1 MQQQSGAITIKQAV
15 DDIADRKYVLPA
27 IQREFVWHPHQ
38 ICNLFDSVMQG
49 YPFGEFLIWRIN
61 PENVNRFNYYGFVR
75 DYHERT
81 GRHCPDLGTLKER
94 PVTAILDGQQ
104 RLTAFN
110 IGLRGSMAVRIHRG
124 RWNNPNAFPR
134 RFLALDL
141 LARRNADDDEGNS
154 YTFGFV
160 GQNDIGRRGDRLWF
174 RVSDILQMKSGPD
187 MNDWIVEQGLEGEQ
201 HRLAYRTLDRLYQ
214 SVCVEKPIAHYE
226 ERSQDIERVLNIFR
240 RCNQGGTPLSYSDM
254 LLSIA
259 VSQWTKLDA
268 RREVHGLVDE
278 LNEVGA
284 GFGLSKDFV
293 LKAGLMLSDI
303 ASVGFRVENFTRSN
317 MAALEQNWES
327 IKVALLITVRLASSF
342 GFDGRNIRADSA
354 LLPIAY
360 YLYRKGVADEFVSRN
375 EHKADRDAIRGWL
388 IRSILKASGIWGSG
402 LDTLLTALRGIIRQE
417 TGGQFP
423 SEQIRSEMTRRAR
436 TLEFSPEEIEDLADM
451 TFGDRRVFALL
462 SLLFPMDFRN
472 NFHID
477 HVFPASRFTTA
488 RLRQAGVSEE
498 QIGEFQAQAQRIANL
513 QLLDGVEN
521 NEKRAV
527 LPGEWLR
534 QRFPTPSER
543 QAHCERHL
551 LGEVPEEMAEFDKF
565 YQARHAR
572 LKSRIAELVNTA

>member
-1 MQQQSGAITIKQAV
+1 MHQQGGTIKEAV
-15 DDIADRKYVLPA
+15 ESIATGDYVLPA
-27 IQREFVWHPHQ
+27 IQREFIWHPDQ
-38 ICNLFDSVMQG
+38 VCNLFDSVMQG

-81 GRHCPDLGTLKER
+81 GRHCPELGTLPER
-94 PVTAILDGQQ
+94 TVTAILDGQQ

-110 IGLRGSMAVRIHRG
+110 IGLRGSMAIKLPRLW
-124 RWNNPNAFPR
+124 WNNPHAFPR
-134 RFLALDL
+134 RVLALDL
-141 LARRNADDDEGNS
+141 LARRDADDDEGNS

-174 RVSDILQMKSGPD
+174 KVSDILQMESGPD
-187 MNDWIVEQGLEGEQ
+187 MLEWIVQQGLESHQQTG
-201 HRLAYRTLDRLYQ
+201 AYRTLDRLYQ

-278 LNEVGA
+278 LNGIGA

-317 MAALEQNWES
+317 MEILEQNWGRIS
-327 IKVALLITVRLASSF
+327 TALRTTVHLVSSF
-342 GFDGRNIRADSA
+342 GFNGGNIRAVSA
-354 LLPIAY
+354 MLPIAY
-360 YLYRKGVADEFVSRN
+360 YLYIKEASEEFVTRS
-375 EHKADRDAIRGWL
+375 EHQADRDVIRGWL

-402 LDTLLTALRGIIRQE
+402 LDTLLTALREIIRRE
-417 TGGQFP
+417 TSSHFP
-423 SEQIRSEMTRRAR
+423 SDRIRSEMARRGR
-436 TLEFSPEEIEDLADM
+436 TLEFTPEEIDDLADM
-451 TFGDRRVFALL
+451 TLGDRRVFALL

-498 QIGEFQAQAQRIANL
+498 QIEGFQYQGHRIANF
-513 QLLDGVEN
+513 QLLDGLEN

-527 LPGEWLR
+527 LPDAWLR
-534 QRFPTPSER
+534 QRFPNPSER

-551 LGEVPEEMAEFDKF
+551 LGEVPEEMADFDQF
-565 YQARHAR
+565 YQARHEH

>member
-1 MQQQSGAITIKQAV
+1 MQQQGGAIKEAV
-15 DDIADRKYVLPA
+15 ESIATGDYVLPA
-27 IQREFVWHPHQ
+27 IQREFIWHPDQ
-38 ICNLFDSVMQG
+38 VCNLFDSVMQG

-81 GRHCPDLGTLKER
+81 GRHCPELGTLPER
-94 PVTAILDGQQ
+94 TVTAILDGQQ

-110 IGLRGSMAVRIHRG
+110 IGLRGSMAIKLPRLW
-124 RWNNPNAFPR
+124 WNNPHAFPR
-134 RFLALDL
+134 RVLALDL
-141 LARRNADDDEGNS
+141 LARRDADDDEGNS

-174 RVSDILQMKSGPD
+174 KVSDILQMESGPD
-187 MNDWIVEQGLEGEQ
+187 MLDWIVQQGLESHQQTG
-201 HRLAYRTLDRLYQ
+201 AYRTLDRLYQ
-214 SVCVEKPIAHYE
+214 SICVEKPIAHYE

-278 LNEVGA
+278 LNGIGA

-303 ASVGFRVENFTRSN
+303 SSVGFRVENFTRSN
-317 MAALEQNWES
+317 MEILEQNWGRIS
-327 IKVALLITVRLASSF
+327 TALRTTVHLVSSF
-342 GFDGRNIRADSA
+342 GFNGGNIRAVSA
-354 LLPIAY
+354 MLPIAY
-360 YLYRKGVADEFVSRN
+360 YLYIKEASEEFVTRS
-375 EHKADRDAIRGWL
+375 EHQADRDVIRGWL

-402 LDTLLTALRGIIRQE
+402 LDTLLTALREIIRRE
-417 TGGQFP
+417 TSSHFP
-423 SEQIRSEMTRRAR
+423 SDRIRSEMARRGR
-436 TLEFSPEEIEDLADM
+436 TLEFTPEEIDDLADM
-451 TFGDRRVFALL
+451 TLGDRRVFALL

-488 RLRQAGVSEE
+488 RLRQAGVGEE
-498 QIGEFQAQAQRIANL
+498 QIEGFQYQGHRIANF

-521 NEKRAV
+521 NEKRAM
-527 LPGEWLR
+527 LPAQWLR
-534 QRFPTPSER
+534 QRFPNPQER

-551 LGEVPEEMAEFDKF
+551 LGEVPEEMADFGKF
-565 YQARHAR
+565 YQTWHER